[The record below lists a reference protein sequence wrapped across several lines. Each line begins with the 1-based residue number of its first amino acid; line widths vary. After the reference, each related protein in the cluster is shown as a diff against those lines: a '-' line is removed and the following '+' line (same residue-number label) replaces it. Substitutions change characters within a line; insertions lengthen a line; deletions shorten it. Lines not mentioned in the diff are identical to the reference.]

1 MSISG
6 CPENYTL
13 ISRGHKSFRISRSML
28 IKYIE
33 ILEHTK
39 STASLPTRNLT
50 CALPNHSSEFSFR
63 NWNEPVIPFH
73 ILLRSPAV
81 YINLKP
87 TEKMSQRK
95 MQTRVRQTKHSPKS
109 LATEGRLLSTL
120 HELGIGM
127 ARCFTYLIPIQALE
141 PREKDSIRF
150 SLSLYVS
157 GSQSQRSGS
166 KVKGSGNALAE
177 VL

>member
-6 CPENYTL
+6 CPEHYTL
-13 ISRGHKSFRISRSML
+13 VFRGHKSFRIYKSIF

-33 ILEHTK
+33 ILQHTK
-39 STASLPTRNLT
+39 STASLPIRNLT
-50 CALPNHSSEFSFR
+50 CALPNHSFKFSFR

-81 YINLKP
+81 YIDLKL
-87 TEKMSQRK
+87 TEEMSQRK

-109 LATEGRLLSTL
+109 LATERQLQSTSY
-120 HELGIGM
+120 ELRIDR
-127 ARCFTYLIPIQALE
+127 ARCFTYLIPMQALE

-166 KVKGSGNALAE
+166 KVKGSGNASAE